1 MRDPWVGICRT
12 RSHGTA
18 KGIGRLVALLEN
30 RESVDP
36 TAACFGPGSRRA
48 EDMFGRRDSILATGE
63 ALEILTHGSLVGLHR
78 PPALTR
84 RSQVAGANAW
94 KNLIE

>member
-1 MRDPWVGICRT
+1 MGICRT

-36 TAACFGPGSRRA
+36 TAACFGPSSRRA
-48 EDMFGRRDSILATGE
+48 EDLFGRHDPRLATGE
-63 ALEILTHGSLVGLHR
+63 ALEMLVASSVFTVLWLLLAGH
-78 PPALTR
+78 
-84 RSQVAGANAW
+84 RSQVQMLGRT
-94 KNLIE
+94 